1 MTRKSAAPQRILVV
15 GPSWVGDMVMAQSL
29 FMTLKAQHP
38 GVIIDVLAP
47 AWSRPLLERMP
58 EVAQAIDLP
67 FGHGELGLRRRYA
80 LGRTLRTHRYDQT
93 ILLPNSFKSAL
104 VPWFAGIPLRTGW
117 RGEMRSWIL
126 NDSRVLKSA
135 QLPLMVQRFV
145 ALALPAD
152 AQLPAALP
160 DPLPVPQLRSDPAQV
175 AEVMQTFGLTR
186 APKILA
192 LCPGAE
198 FGDAKQWPA
207 AHYAA
212 VASAHL
218 DAGGQ
223 IWLFGSAKD
232 RAVTDDIAGQL
243 ADAHQPRCH
252 NLAGRTSLAQAIDL
266 MSVADAVVSNDSG
279 LMHIAA
285 ALHRPVVAVY
295 GSTSPDFTPPLTDR
309 VELLFTDI
317 DCRPC
322 FQRTCPLS
330 HKRCLTELSPARV
343 IDALQRLGQ
352 PLIATRTIQL

>member
-1 MTRKSAAPQRILVV
+1 MTRNSAAPQRILVV

-29 FMTLKAQHP
+29 FMTLKAQQP
-38 GVIIDVLAP
+38 DVTIDVLAP
-47 AWSRPLLERMP
+47 SWSRPLLDRMP

-67 FGHGELGLRRRYA
+67 FAHGELGLRRRYT
-80 LGRTLRTHRYDQT
+80 LGQVLRANHYDQT

-126 NDSRVLKSA
+126 NDSRVLMPSE
-135 QLPLMVQRFV
+135 LPLMVQRFV

-152 AQLPAALP
+152 APLPAALP
-160 DPLPVPQLRSDPAQV
+160 DPLAVPQLKSAPADVADAMQV
-175 AEVMQTFGLTR
+175 FGL
-186 APKILA
+186 AHAQNILA

-212 VASAHL
+212 VAGAHL
-218 DAGGQ
+218 ETGGQ
-223 IWLFGSAKD
+223 VWLFGSGKD
-232 RAVTDDIAGQL
+232 RSVTDEIVGQL
-243 ADAHQPRCH
+243 DTPLQQRCH
-252 NLAGRTSLAQAIDL
+252 NLAGQTSLAQAIDL
-266 MSVADAVVSNDSG
+266 LSVVDAVVSNDSG

-295 GSTSPDFTPPLTDR
+295 GSTSPGFTPPLTDR

-322 FQRTCPLS
+322 FQRSCPLG

-343 IDALQRLGQ
+343 IEALQRLAQ
-352 PLIATRTIQL
+352 AQIATRAI

>member
-1 MTRKSAAPQRILVV
+1 MTRNSATPQRILVV

-29 FMTLKAQHP
+29 FMTLKAQQP
-38 GVIIDVLAP
+38 DVGIDVLAP
-47 AWSRPLLERMP
+47 SWSRPLLDRMP

-67 FGHGELGLRRRYA
+67 FAHGELGLRRRFA
-80 LGRTLRTHRYDQT
+80 LGRALRGNAYDQT

-126 NDSRVLKSA
+126 NDSRVLSPS

-145 ALALPAD
+145 ALARPAD
-152 AQLPAALP
+152 APLPAALP
-160 DPLPVPQLRSDPAQV
+160 DPLPVPQLRSEPADV
-175 AEVMQTFGLTR
+175 AAALQAFGLDRT
-186 APKILA
+186 PKILA

-207 AHYAA
+207 THYAA
-212 VASAHL
+212 VARAHL

-223 IWLFGSAKD
+223 VWLFGSVKD
-232 RAVTDDIAGQL
+232 RAVTADIVGQLDSAGQ
-243 ADAHQPRCH
+243 QRIH

-266 MSVADAVVSNDSG
+266 LSVVDAVVSNDSG

-295 GSTSPDFTPPLTDR
+295 GSTSPGFTPPLTDR

-322 FQRTCPLS
+322 FQRTCPLG
-330 HKRCLTELSPARV
+330 HKRCLTELSPVRV
-343 IDALQRLGQ
+343 IEALQRLSQ
-352 PLIATRTIQL
+352 PLIATRAI

>member
-1 MTRKSAAPQRILVV
+1 MTRSSAAPQRILVV

-29 FMTLKAQHP
+29 FMALKARYP
-38 GVIIDVLAP
+38 AVVIDVLAP
-47 AWSRPLLERMP
+47 AWSRPLLDRMP
-58 EVAQAIDLP
+58 EVTQAIDLP
-67 FGHGELGLRRRYA
+67 FAHGELGLRRRYA
-80 LGRTLRTHRYDQT
+80 LGRTLRAHRYDQT

-104 VPWFAGIPLRTGW
+104 VPWFARIPLRTGW

-126 NDSRVLKSA
+126 NDSRVLAPA

-145 ALALPAD
+145 ALALPSAAD
-152 AQLPAALP
+152 LASALP
-160 DPLPVPQLRSDPAQV
+160 DPLPVPQLRSDPDQV
-175 AEVMQTFGLTR
+175 ARAMQTFALS
-186 APKILA
+186 AEPKILA

-218 DAGGQ
+218 EAGGQ
-223 IWLFGSAKD
+223 VWLFGSGKD
-232 RAVTDDIAGQL
+232 RVVTDDIVGQI
-243 ADAHQPRCH
+243 DESHQQRCH

-266 MSVADAVVSNDSG
+266 LSAVDAVVSNDSG

-295 GSTSPDFTPPLTDR
+295 GSTSPEFTPPLTDR

-322 FQRTCPLS
+322 FKRTCPLG
-330 HKRCLTELSPARV
+330 HKRCLTELSPVRV
-343 IDALQRLGQ
+343 IEALQRLAL
-352 PLIATRTIQL
+352 PLIATRAI